1 MAEDNKQHRI
11 PVKLPSLAVMVC
23 LLISISCW
31 VLVTFSKDYKMTYEY
46 KLVCD
51 NLPEGRKSVTVSDTV
66 IELTF
71 NQKGLRYLSKPF
83 TKKDKE
89 VTISVSDLIKPKHK
103 VSVYTFTNK
112 EMYGF
117 LSTHNFGPELVAVS
131 SPEVITFY
139 LR

>member
-1 MAEDNKQHRI
+1 MSDNKQRI
-11 PVKLPSLAVMVC
+11 PLKLPSLAFVVC
-23 LLISISCW
+23 LLISIACW

-51 NLPEGRKSVTVSDTV
+51 NLPEGRKSVTASDTI

-71 NQKGLRYLSKPF
+71 NQKGLRYLAKPF
-83 TKKDKE
+83 TDKE
-89 VTISVSDLIKPKHK
+89 KVVVVSVNDLIKPKHK

-112 EMYGF
+112 EMCDF
-117 LSTHNFGPELVAVS
+117 LSEHNFGPELVAVS
-131 SPEVITFY
+131 APEVLTFY